1 MALRGDYD
9 HPSKNFVLG
18 CEIHKAG
25 LANALSKLQE
35 ASLQNVKLVRSEI
48 FSLISLYLQPDML
61 DKVCIYF
68 PDPWPNTERDGRRR
82 VVRQETL
89 VYLSKV
95 LRLGGQ
101 LHIATDA
108 ENYYEHSRN
117 CIKEFNHMSYNGR
130 RWELVHDICR
140 ENAEQDRSL
149 LCRPITHYE
158 KKAYAE
164 GRAVHDLVYT
174 LQEQ

>member
-1 MALRGDYD
+1 MDHDKVVLDVGFGNGDSTIAIALQGDCD
-9 HPSKNFVLG
+9 RPSKNFVLG

-61 DKVCIYF
+61 DK
-68 PDPWPNTERDGRRR
+68 
-82 VVRQETL
+82 ETL

-117 CIKEFNHMSYNGR
+117 CIKEFNHMPYNSR

-149 LCRPITHYE
+149 LYRPITHYE

-164 GRAVHDLVYT
+164 GRAVHDLVYI
-174 LQEQ
+174 LQER